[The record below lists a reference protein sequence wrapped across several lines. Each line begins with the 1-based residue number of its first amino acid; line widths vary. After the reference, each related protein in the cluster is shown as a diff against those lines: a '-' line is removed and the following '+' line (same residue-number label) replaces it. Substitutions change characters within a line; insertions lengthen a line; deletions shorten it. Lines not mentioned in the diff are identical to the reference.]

1 MTAHRPSTALL
12 SAVTTEHFTLQTA
25 RNATI
30 AETSSRTSLFMGAVT
45 GAVVALALV
54 SQMSQTGPAFDLL
67 ALTVLPTVLL
77 VGLLTYA
84 RLLETSIEDLA
95 YGHAISRIRAFY
107 VELDPAAARYLLLRP
122 GTGRPVAAAD
132 PGMHRSRFHLL
143 GHAATVVAA
152 VDGVLAGT
160 VAGLAGHASGAPL
173 GLAGPAAVLTATAV
187 LLALFSHQSRRWR
200 LAAHEL
206 VAGPADRHEQRHDSR
221 RTDDPTNLTGNER
234 NRHEDRRDPLPQM

>member
-12 SAVTTEHFTLQTA
+12 SAVTTEHFSLQTA

-95 YGHAISRIRAFY
+95 YRTPSAASVPSTSSSIPLPRGTCCS
-107 VELDPAAARYLLLRP
+107 VPALAARLQPPTLAC
-122 GTGRPVAAAD
+122 TGA
-132 PGMHRSRFHLL
+132 GSISW
-143 GHAATVVAA
+143 AT
-152 VDGVLAGT
+152 
-160 VAGLAGHASGAPL
+160 
-173 GLAGPAAVLTATAV
+173 
-187 LLALFSHQSRRWR
+187 Q
-200 LAAHEL
+200 
-206 VAGPADRHEQRHDSR
+206 
-221 RTDDPTNLTGNER
+221 
-234 NRHEDRRDPLPQM
+234 